1 MANTKSA
8 KTKVRVIE
16 RKTAINKA
24 VRNRYRTYIKKT
36 ELDIVNN
43 SKSEAQASMKVT
55 EAEIMSAVSKGILH
69 RNTAARKVSR
79 LIKKV
84 KAIKIQKKRQKQ
96 TNKQVKISET

>member
-84 KAIKIQKKRQKQ
+84 KAI
-96 TNKQVKISET
+96 N

>member
-24 VRNRYRTYIKKT
+24 VRNRYRTYVKKT
-36 ELDIVNN
+36 EQDIDKGL
-43 SKSEAQASMKVT
+43 KSEAQISVKVA

-69 RNTAARKVSR
+69 KNTAARKVSR
-79 LIKKV
+79 LVKKV
-84 KAIKIQKKRQKQ
+84 KAL
-96 TNKQVKISET
+96 N

>member
-24 VRNRYRTYIKKT
+24 VRNRYRTYVKKT
-36 ELDIVNN
+36 EQDIDKG
-43 SKSEAQASMKVT
+43 SKSQAQKSVKVA

-69 RNTAARKVSR
+69 KNTAARKVSR
-79 LIKKV
+79 LVKKV
-84 KAIKIQKKRQKQ
+84 KAL
-96 TNKQVKISET
+96 N

>member
-36 ELDIVNN
+36 ELDIV
-43 SKSEAQASMKVT
+43 SGLKSEAQASVKMA
-55 EAEIMSAVSKGILH
+55 EAAIMGAVAKGILH
-69 RNTAARKVSR
+69 KNTAARKVSR
-79 LIKKV
+79 LVKKI
-84 KAIKIQKKRQKQ
+84 KAI
-96 TNKQVKISET
+96 N

>member
-43 SKSEAQASMKVT
+43 SKSEAQASMKVA

-84 KAIKIQKKRQKQ
+84 KAL
-96 TNKQVKISET
+96 N

>member
-43 SKSEAQASMKVT
+43 SKSEAQASMKVD

-84 KAIKIQKKRQKQ
+84 KAI
-96 TNKQVKISET
+96 N

>member
-24 VRNRYRTYIKKT
+24 VRNRYRTYVKKT
-36 ELDIVNN
+36 EQDIDKGL
-43 SKSEAQASMKVT
+43 KSQAQTSVKVA

-69 RNTAARKVSR
+69 KNTAARKVSR
-79 LIKKV
+79 PRDFSCSCIFV
-84 KAIKIQKKRQKQ
+84 Q
-96 TNKQVKISET
+96 NSF

>member
-24 VRNRYRTYIKKT
+24 VRNRYRTYVKKT

-43 SKSEAQASMKVT
+43 SKSEAQASMKIA
-55 EAEIMSAVSKGILH
+55 EAEIMSAVSNGILH

-79 LIKKV
+79 LGKKV
-84 KAIKIQKKRQKQ
+84 KAI
-96 TNKQVKISET
+96 N

>member
-24 VRNRYRTYIKKT
+24 VRNRYRTYVKKT
-36 ELDIVNN
+36 EQDIDKGL
-43 SKSEAQASMKVT
+43 KSEAQTSVKVA
-55 EAEIMSAVSKGILH
+55 EAEIMSAVSKRILH

-79 LIKKV
+79 LVKKV
-84 KAIKIQKKRQKQ
+84 KAL
-96 TNKQVKISET
+96 N

>member
-1 MANTKSA
+1 MVNTKSA

-24 VRNRYRTYIKKT
+24 VRNRYRTYVKKT

-43 SKSEAQASMKVT
+43 SKSEAQASMKIA

-79 LIKKV
+79 LVKKV
-84 KAIKIQKKRQKQ
+84 KAI
-96 TNKQVKISET
+96 N

>member
-24 VRNRYRTYIKKT
+24 VRNRYRTYVKKT
-36 ELDIVNN
+36 EQDIDKG
-43 SKSEAQASMKVT
+43 SKSQAQKSVKVA

-69 RNTAARKVSR
+69 KNTAARKVSR
-79 LIKKV
+79 LVKKV
-84 KAIKIQKKRQKQ
+84 KVL
-96 TNKQVKISET
+96 N

>member
-24 VRNRYRTYIKKT
+24 VRNRYRTYVKKT
-36 ELDIVNN
+36 EQDIDKGL
-43 SKSEAQASMKVT
+43 KSEAQISVKVA

-69 RNTAARKVSR
+69 KNTAARQVSR
-79 LIKKV
+79 LVKKV
-84 KAIKIQKKRQKQ
+84 KAL
-96 TNKQVKISET
+96 N

>member
-24 VRNRYRTYIKKT
+24 VRNRYRTYVKKT
-36 ELDIVNN
+36 EQDIDKGL
-43 SKSEAQASMKVT
+43 KSEAQTSVKVA

-69 RNTAARKVSR
+69 KNTASRKVSR
-79 LIKKV
+79 LVKKV
-84 KAIKIQKKRQKQ
+84 KAL
-96 TNKQVKISET
+96 N

>member
-43 SKSEAQASMKVT
+43 SKSEAQASMKVA

-84 KAIKIQKKRQKQ
+84 KAI
-96 TNKQVKISET
+96 N

>member
-24 VRNRYRTYIKKT
+24 VRNRYRTYVKKT
-36 ELDIVNN
+36 EQDIDKGL
-43 SKSEAQASMKVT
+43 KSEAQLSVKVA

-69 RNTAARKVSR
+69 KNTAARKVSR
-79 LIKKV
+79 LVKKV
-84 KAIKIQKKRQKQ
+84 KAL
-96 TNKQVKISET
+96 N

>member
-24 VRNRYRTYIKKT
+24 VRNRYRNYVKT
-36 ELDIVNN
+36 TEQDIDKGL
-43 SKSEAQASMKVT
+43 KSQAQTSVKVA

-69 RNTAARKVSR
+69 KNTAARKVSR
-79 LIKKV
+79 LVKKV
-84 KAIKIQKKRQKQ
+84 KAL
-96 TNKQVKISET
+96 N

>member
-24 VRNRYRTYIKKT
+24 VRNRYRTYVKKT

-43 SKSEAQASMKVT
+43 SKSEAQASMKIA
-55 EAEIMSAVSKGILH
+55 EAEIMGAVSKGILH

-79 LIKKV
+79 LVKKV
-84 KAIKIQKKRQKQ
+84 KAI
-96 TNKQVKISET
+96 N

>member
-24 VRNRYRTYIKKT
+24 VRNRYRTYVKKT
-36 ELDIVNN
+36 EQDIDKG
-43 SKSEAQASMKVT
+43 SKSEAQTSVKVA

-69 RNTAARKVSR
+69 KNTAARKVSR
-79 LIKKV
+79 LVKKV
-84 KAIKIQKKRQKQ
+84 KAL
-96 TNKQVKISET
+96 N

>member
-24 VRNRYRTYIKKT
+24 VRNRYRTYVKKT
-36 ELDIVNN
+36 DQDIDTGL
-43 SKSEAQASMKVT
+43 KPPAQTSVKVA

-69 RNTAARKVSR
+69 KNTAARKVSR
-79 LIKKV
+79 LVKKV
-84 KAIKIQKKRQKQ
+84 KAL
-96 TNKQVKISET
+96 N

>member
-43 SKSEAQASMKVT
+43 SKYEAQASMKVA

-84 KAIKIQKKRQKQ
+84 KAI
-96 TNKQVKISET
+96 N

>member
-8 KTKVRVIE
+8 KTKVRVID

-24 VRNRYRTYIKKT
+24 VRNIYRTYVKKT

-43 SKSEAQASMKVT
+43 SKLEAQASVKIA

-69 RNTAARKVSR
+69 KNTAARKVSR
-79 LIKKV
+79 LVKKV
-84 KAIKIQKKRQKQ
+84 KAI
-96 TNKQVKISET
+96 N

>member
-8 KTKVRVIE
+8 KTKVRVID

-36 ELDIVNN
+36 EQDIDKGL
-43 SKSEAQASMKVT
+43 KSEAQMSVKVA

-69 RNTAARKVSR
+69 KNTAARKVSR
-79 LIKKV
+79 LVKKV
-84 KAIKIQKKRQKQ
+84 KAL
-96 TNKQVKISET
+96 N